1 MSWSERQSLRAVARL
16 AVRVALISALAGL
29 TAGCFEPLY
38 GRNPVTPEADSV
50 RDKLAQIDIP
60 LIPARQGSP
69 AARVAVSMRN
79 ALQYDLN
86 GAAGANAPVYRLT
99 MTIAPTSLTVIVDVA
114 SGRPTAEVDGVTVN
128 YQLTEIATGKIVLRD
143 TAFSHVDSDAP
154 GSQQRFAQQR
164 AKRDAEDRAV
174 IAVSEAIR
182 NRLASY
188 FVAGT

>member
-1 MSWSERQSLRAVARL
+1 MSWFEHKSLKAVVRIAAIL
-16 AVRVALISALAGL
+16 AMAGL

-38 GRNPVTPEADSV
+38 GRNTVAPGTDSV
-50 RDKLAQIDIP
+50 RDKLAQVDIP
-60 LIPARQGSP
+60 IIPARQGSP

-86 GAAGANAPVYRLT
+86 GGAGATAPAYRLN
-99 MTIAPTSLTVIVDVA
+99 MTVTPTSLTVIVDIT
-114 SGRPTAEVDGVTVN
+114 SGRPTAEIDGVTAN
-128 YQLTEIATGKIVLRD
+128 YQLIEIATGKVVLSD
-143 TAFSHVDSDAP
+143 NSFAHVDTDAP

-174 IAVSEAIR
+174 QMVAEAVR